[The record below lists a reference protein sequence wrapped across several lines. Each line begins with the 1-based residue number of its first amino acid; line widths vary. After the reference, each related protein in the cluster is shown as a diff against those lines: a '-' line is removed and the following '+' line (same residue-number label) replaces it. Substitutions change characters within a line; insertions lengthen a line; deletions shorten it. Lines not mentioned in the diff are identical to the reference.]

1 MTRKNK
7 VVRDPVD
14 QTPIETD
21 EPAFEPPKPAKKARP
36 ETRRVEITPKG
47 AEVQCWSEHKMHD
60 EAGEIV
66 ETSFADIFVER
77 GWAKEVD

>member
-21 EPAFEPPKPAKKARP
+21 EPGFKPPQPEKKVRPAK
-36 ETRRVEITPKG
+36 RRVEITAAG
-47 AEVQCWSEHKMHD
+47 AAAMCWSEHGMHD
-60 EAGEIV
+60 EEGAIID
-66 ETSFADIFVER
+66 TSYADIFVQR
-77 GWAKEVD
+77 GWAREID